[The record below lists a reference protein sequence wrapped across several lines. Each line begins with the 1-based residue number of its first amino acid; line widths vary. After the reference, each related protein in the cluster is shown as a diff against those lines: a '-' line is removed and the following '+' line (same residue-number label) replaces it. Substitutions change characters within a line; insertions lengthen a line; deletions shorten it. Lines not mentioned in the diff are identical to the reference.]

1 MEKKDEKKAIDFKY
15 NLKEYFSFVKK
26 YKLLFWTMILASVIT
41 EALLVAD
48 KFLYKWL
55 IDDAGKYVAGT
66 LAKNLF
72 VHILLMVGIVYF
84 AIVIIRSFSEFLSY
98 HLLTKIEPKIIY
110 DMKKKYFSKIL
121 ILSDRFHS
129 NHKTGSLIS
138 KLDRGAIA
146 AETMMDIMVFNISPL
161 ILQFIMVFFSV
172 LAFSTAPAIVLFII
186 VVLFISYS
194 IHLQNLQ
201 KIVQVEWNTA
211 KDRESSFIADIFSNM
226 ESIKYFGK
234 EKRINHR
241 FKKLL
246 KNTRRLNLK
255 YLNYFVKMN
264 TGQELI
270 IGLGVLVLL
279 YFPLVDFIAGKIT
292 LGTIVFI
299 YALYGNITGNLFGF
313 TYGIKGYYKA
323 MADMQGLFQYNKET
337 NDIKDKPNAKNLK
350 ISNGEIEFKNISFG
364 YKSDGF
370 FRNFNLKIKPMEKIA
385 LVGRS
390 GCGKTTLVKLLNRL
404 YDVQKG
410 SILIDGKDIR
420 EFKQQSLRSE
430 TAIVPQECLLFDDT
444 IYNNIKFAD
453 SKATRKQIMRAI
465 KLAQLDE
472 VIKNLPKT
480 EDTIVGERGVK
491 LSGGEKQRVSIARA
505 ILANKKVLI
514 LDEATS
520 SLDSKTEHEIQKALS
535 KLLEGRTS
543 IIIAHRLSTIMNSDR
558 IVVLKKGKI
567 VEDGTHK
574 ELVKK
579 KGEYYKL
586 WILQKGGYSG

>member
-1 MEKKDEKKAIDFKY
+1 
-15 NLKEYFSFVKK
+15 
-26 YKLLFWTMILASVIT
+26 
-41 EALLVAD
+41 
-48 KFLYKWL
+48 
-55 IDDAGKYVAGT
+55 
-66 LAKNLF
+66 
-72 VHILLMVGIVYF
+72 
-84 AIVIIRSFSEFLSY
+84 
-98 HLLTKIEPKIIY
+98 
-110 DMKKKYFSKIL
+110 
-121 ILSDRFHS
+121 
-129 NHKTGSLIS
+129 
-138 KLDRGAIA
+138 
-146 AETMMDIMVFNISPL
+146 
-161 ILQFIMVFFSV
+161 MVFFSV

-370 FRNFNLKIKPMEKIA
+370 FRNFNLKIKPMEKVA
-385 LVGRS
+385 FVGHS

-410 SILIDGKDIR
+410 SILIDDKDIR